1 MCVQIQAV
9 NNYYTNMM
17 SIKIIIMKYIKMY
30 KNLFTLAMQYM
41 NSTVNRWVFTKRFCQ
56 GF

>member
-17 SIKIIIMKYIKMY
+17 SIKIIVMKYIKMY
-30 KNLFTLAMQYM
+30 KNLFTPAMQYM